1 MNDDSMARTAMIVT
15 PMIALLLLAL
25 AVYLI
30 PKIMGW
36 DRLEKLFPDRPE
48 DPVIA
53 RYNFQSLYIA
63 KPGKPPPGPFYQGPV
78 VLIACENGLRI
89 RIWKIFQP
97 FSKPVFLPWEEITTR
112 AFQSRLLPV
121 KACSLVVGEG
131 EPFTL
136 TIIGRVARFIS
147 QATNG
152 KLVLPP
158 ELK

>member
-1 MNDDSMARTAMIVT
+1 M
-15 PMIALLLLAL
+15 
-25 AVYLI
+25 
-30 PKIMGW
+30 
-36 DRLEKLFPDRPE
+36 
-48 DPVIA
+48 
-53 RYNFQSLYIA
+53 
-63 KPGKPPPGPFYQGPV
+63 

-136 TIIGRVARFIS
+136 TIIGRVARYIS

-158 ELK
+158 DLK